1 MNNNYLKVKIVGRN
15 VNNYIKWLIKQKINI
30 INLKIIKYNELELII
45 DKKDYNVLSKY
56 SKTYKITILKKYG
69 KLRLIDIIKNNS
81 IILSCLIFSIFFI
94 YFLSH
99 LIFSVDIIYNN
110 KEIVEKISKELQKYN
125 IKPLKFKKTV
135 KYLDEVKSRILKEN
149 KDTLE
154 WIEIEESGTKYIVK
168 IVERKKEEQVKDYEY
183 QTIVASKN
191 AIIKNIKA
199 YSGEKI
205 KTVNQYVTKDEP
217 IISGVLTK
225 PDGTNLY
232 KKATGSVFGEIWY
245 KVNIEYPL
253 YYQEESVTGKSK
265 NVISIY
271 FLNNKFS
278 LFPYKKYKQF
288 KLESNSLFTSN
299 LLPIK
304 IAKEKLYEVEITE
317 EIYTEEGAINKAI
330 KLTKEKMKEK
340 NNKIVEIKQ
349 VTVLEKQNLNSKI
362 KLNLFVSTI
371 EDITKIIEIIPEKVE
386 EKNE

>member
-1 MNNNYLKVKIVGRN
+1 MNNNYLKVKVVGRN

-217 IISGVLTK
+217 IISGVMQK
-225 PDGTNLY
+225 PDGTNIFE
-232 KKATGSVFGEIWY
+232 KAKGRVYGEVWY
-245 KVNIEYPL
+245 KVNLEYPL
-253 YYQEESVTGKSK
+253 YYQEEKVTGKNK
-265 NVISIY
+265 TIITIN
-271 FLNNKFS
+271 FLDKQIP

-330 KLTKEKMKEK
+330 ELTKEKMKEK

>member
-1 MNNNYLKVKIVGRN
+1 MNNNYLKVKVVGRN

-225 PDGTNLY
+225 PDG
-232 KKATGSVFGEIWY
+232 KK
-245 KVNIEYPL
+245 KKK
-253 YYQEESVTGKSK
+253 KSHWK
-265 NVISIY
+265 CFRRNMVQS
-271 FLNNKFS
+271 
-278 LFPYKKYKQF
+278 KY
-288 KLESNSLFTSN
+288 
-299 LLPIK
+299 
-304 IAKEKLYEVEITE
+304 
-317 EIYTEEGAINKAI
+317 
-330 KLTKEKMKEK
+330 
-340 NNKIVEIKQ
+340 
-349 VTVLEKQNLNSKI
+349 
-362 KLNLFVSTI
+362 
-371 EDITKIIEIIPEKVE
+371 
-386 EKNE
+386 

>member
-1 MNNNYLKVKIVGRN
+1 M
-15 VNNYIKWLIKQKINI
+15 
-30 INLKIIKYNELELII
+30 
-45 DKKDYNVLSKY
+45 
-56 SKTYKITILKKYG
+56 
-69 KLRLIDIIKNNS
+69 
-81 IILSCLIFSIFFI
+81 
-94 YFLSH
+94 SH

-135 KYLDEVKSRILKEN
+135 KYLDEVKFRILKEN

-330 KLTKEKMKEK
+330 ELTKEKMKEK
-340 NNKIVEIKQ
+340 NE
-349 VTVLEKQNLNSKI
+349 
-362 KLNLFVSTI
+362 
-371 EDITKIIEIIPEKVE
+371 
-386 EKNE
+386 